1 MSQNRLPALLGR
13 KLGMTQVFA
22 ENGDM
27 VPVTML
33 EIGPC
38 TVLQVKTA

>member
-1 MSQNRLPALLGR
+1 
-13 KLGMTQVFA
+13 MTQVFA